1 MAAQQPSS
9 CEVVTVSRPPVV
21 AIGHT
26 DSVKELEATLAR
38 FQQLLTDNDRKT
50 LDGLDGSSYDTQSI
64 ITFTASLDGL
74 DPNRRGKSIAT
85 RLSSFLQ
92 TIQQF
97 SPIVDTMVSSNPH
110 LAALIWGSIKFTFHV
125 LANITSY
132 FESFVKLLHGF
143 GSLCSRFAEYQLLY
157 TNSPR
162 LKDSICSFHSAVIAC
177 CEQIV
182 IVVRRP
188 LKSQAWKV
196 LTQSFQA
203 ELSSFVD
210 DIRAAAEN
218 VQQDIQLVKAQTDY
232 EEQQSQTK
240 EREEAA
246 ENRSQL
252 MTWLSSANTELRM
265 FGEEMKRRKTA
276 EKRRRL
282 LQNLSSFNFVTPFVN
297 ARNKRHKGTTEWV
310 VETPEF
316 KSWYGYHTSHIL
328 HITGKIG
335 SGKSILASKLVDHLC
350 QSRRPRQFNSFFFCR
365 FDQHDSLQ
373 SDTIIRSLLQQL
385 LSAFP
390 FEELDHRADSGL
402 VHLLE
407 EAKSKYFSLPT
418 LMELYYN
425 ASLLYD
431 EVFVVLDGID
441 ECNVNEQR
449 AVFGFFAGMM
459 AKGKKP
465 PKIKLL
471 LSSRETTQSDVNR
484 FFPSASRLTTGYNH
498 TSEDIMTYAEDV
510 LRAKQAT
517 NELGFDDE
525 SLIERILDAI
535 ASKEEGMF
543 IWVALTIDDIC
554 SRQDYDSIK
563 KALLNIPTD
572 LAQTFDRALQRI
584 VQSHHQDLARDIFQ
598 WTAAV
603 HQPLTQAQLEEA
615 LAVEI
620 GQRSREEG
628 RSINSI
634 KHIGSACQ
642 NLVYVD
648 DVNDTVHFSHH
659 SIRQFLLRPNAGEFA
674 NFHFKYRDSD
684 LKVGEVCATYLNF
697 GNFKTTLTRKTN
709 GAFLEIPLA
718 PLAGNIVQMAL
729 PGRIGARI
737 GRLAEFAVRSPSRST
752 GSASKPEP
760 FQVKPPKAA
769 SSVSV
774 TYPFLEY
781 AAENF
786 FHHIKSFRQ
795 SETASWNILGRILAE
810 PPTMAKIPW
819 MDPTWRSGILKL
831 MPFDGYFE
839 TSLKSVLEGHQNG
852 TSSTAALTF
861 AAVYAGGYGNL
872 ALGCRALIALSED
885 APDSETLSAMLN
897 CPNQCIQVAAKRL
910 GHEKLITAVTECI
923 AGGIESWPPSTVIA
937 RACYC
942 RELYPKA
949 GLRSEIC
956 RILENGYTSSNQP
969 YLQVQA
975 KVATG
980 RQRHL
985 TFESICNTS
994 GVAPEYMCQP
1004 GTGQRVIELA
1014 AEHGSARYSG
1024 CLFIQSFL
1032 DFSRSRPD
1040 KILFSETLEIARH
1053 GFRSALR
1060 HGVVETT
1067 ELFIKILPSLGPFG
1081 MTEDD
1086 KTLDAITCAMRF
1098 PWPAKTTARII
1109 AFFGPLYSHPTDTFL
1124 FTLFEIAIGETNWAF
1139 AKAVVAH
1146 MSYCG
1151 HSGAIGLLY
1160 NALQCNNC
1168 KIVPMVKTYQ
1178 PIEQLPVDKQAL
1190 KLCEKHKTE
1199 ARSNLVLQSPSLN
1212 RKYDPSQ
1219 VALRTLL

>member
-1 MAAQQPSS
+1 
-9 CEVVTVSRPPVV
+9 
-21 AIGHT
+21 
-26 DSVKELEATLAR
+26 
-38 FQQLLTDNDRKT
+38 
-50 LDGLDGSSYDTQSI
+50 
-64 ITFTASLDGL
+64 
-74 DPNRRGKSIAT
+74 
-85 RLSSFLQ
+85 
-92 TIQQF
+92 
-97 SPIVDTMVSSNPH
+97 MVSSNPQI
-110 LAALIWGSIKFTFHV
+110 AALIWGSIKFTFHL

-162 LKDSICSFHSAVIAC
+162 LKDSICNFHSAVIAC

-182 IVVRRP
+182 VVVRRP

-232 EEQQSQTK
+232 AEQQSQIK

-246 ENRSQL
+246 ENRGQL
-252 MTWLSSANTELRM
+252 MTWLAGANTELRM

-282 LQNLSSFNFVTPFVN
+282 LQNLSSFNFVTAFIN

-316 KSWYGYHTSHIL
+316 QSWRGHPESDIL
-328 HITGKIG
+328 RITGKIG

-350 QSRRPRQFNSFFFCR
+350 QSRGSRQFISFFFCR
-365 FDQHDSLQ
+365 FDQHDSLK

-390 FEELDHRADSGL
+390 FEKLDHRADSGL

-407 EAKSKYFSLPT
+407 EAKSKYFSLST
-418 LMELYYN
+418 LVELYYN

-431 EVFVVLDGID
+431 EIFVVLDGID

-449 AVFGFFAGMM
+449 AVFGFFAIMM
-459 AKGKKP
+459 AREKKP

-471 LSSRETTQSDVNR
+471 LSSRETAQSDIVR
-484 FFPSASRLTTGYNH
+484 FFPNSSRLTTGYNH

-563 KALLNIPTD
+563 KALLDIPTD
-572 LAQTFDRALQRI
+572 LALTFDRALRRI

-598 WTAAV
+598 WTAVV
-603 HQPLTQAQLEEA
+603 HQPLTQSQLEEA
-615 LAVEI
+615 LAVDV
-620 GQRSREEG
+620 GQKSREEG
-628 RSINSI
+628 RPINTI
-634 KHIGSACQ
+634 RHIGSACQ

-648 DVNDTVHFSHH
+648 QVNDTVHFSHH
-659 SIRQFLLRPNAGEFA
+659 SIREFLLRPNTGQFA
-674 NFHFKYRDSD
+674 SFHFKYKDSD
-684 LKVGEVCATYLNF
+684 HRVGEVCATYLDF

-709 GAFLEIPLA
+709 EPFLEIPLA
-718 PLAGNIVQMAL
+718 PMAGNIVQMAL

-737 GRLAEFAVRSPSRST
+737 GRLAEFAVRSPSRSP
-752 GSASKPEP
+752 GFSSKPEP
-760 FQVKPPKAA
+760 FQVRAPKPA
-769 SSVSV
+769 SSVSA
-774 TYPFLEY
+774 TYPFLDY

-786 FHHIKSFRQ
+786 FHHIRSFRR
-795 SETASWNILGRILAE
+795 SKSASWNILGRILTK

-819 MDPTWRSGILKL
+819 MDFTWRSSILKL

-839 TSLKSVLEGHQNG
+839 TSLKGVLDRYQRD
-852 TSSTAALTF
+852 TSSNAALIF
-861 AAVYAGGYGNL
+861 AAVYAVGCGNL
-872 ALGCRALIALSED
+872 ALGCRALVALSEE
-885 APDSETLSAMLN
+885 APDSTTLSAMLVFFATSESHKN
-897 CPNQCIQVAAKRL
+897 CPNQCIQAAAKKL
-910 GHEKLITAVTECI
+910 GHEKLVTAVTECI
-923 AGGIESWPPSTVIA
+923 AGGLESWPPSTVVA
-937 RACYC
+937 KACDC
-942 RELYPKA
+942 AGIYPKT
-949 GLRSEIC
+949 GLRPETC
-956 RILENGYTSSNQP
+956 RILESGFRRYDQP
-969 YLQVQA
+969 YLQVLA

-980 RQRHL
+980 RERHL
-985 TFESICNTS
+985 SFEGLCNSS
-994 GVAPEYMCQP
+994 GIAPEDMCQP

-1014 AEHGSARYSG
+1014 AEHGSDRYSG
-1024 CLFIQSFL
+1024 CLVIQSFF
-1032 DFSRSRPD
+1032 DFSSRVD
-1040 KILFSETLEIARH
+1040 TIGSQETLEIARH

-1060 HGVVETT
+1060 HGVAATT
-1067 ELFIKILPSLGPFG
+1067 ELLTMTLCRLDPLG
-1081 MTEDD
+1081 MAVNKRTQ
-1086 KTLDAITCAMRF
+1086 DALTCAMHF
-1098 PWPAKTTARII
+1098 PWPPEVLEAIVAYFGQPYARSTDGLLQTSFRIALAERHWPFAQVVAQHMTYHHAHSDALGFFYTTLRCNKCKLSAPHRSRI
-1109 AFFGPLYSHPTDTFL
+1109 P
-1124 FTLFEIAIGETNWAF
+1124 IGE
-1139 AKAVVAH
+1139 
-1146 MSYCG
+1146 
-1151 HSGAIGLLY
+1151 
-1160 NALQCNNC
+1160 
-1168 KIVPMVKTYQ
+1168 
-1178 PIEQLPVDKQAL
+1178 LPVDMWTFKLCVQHIMEGQSLLKLSFSGLYQRDPCNEAL
-1190 KLCEKHKTE
+1190 K
-1199 ARSNLVLQSPSLN
+1199 
-1212 RKYDPSQ
+1212 
-1219 VALRTLL
+1219 TLL